1 MQTAEPPR
9 REYGCVL
16 LPSPGRRGESPS
28 LRRGSQPLLLP
39 LVFLTPRFIVASFA
53 SSKLELGN
61 QMARQKKGEKLQGFN
76 RVEPKRSE
84 RIAQSL
90 EVEKYSSKG
99 EWSLASQTLLQT
111 LQLARDVAMA
121 FAEGA

>member
-16 LPSPGRRGESPS
+16 LPSPGRRGEPPS

-61 QMARQKKGEKLQGFN
+61 QMALVVTSRGPALRGGFY
-76 RVEPKRSE
+76 R
-84 RIAQSL
+84 
-90 EVEKYSSKG
+90 
-99 EWSLASQTLLQT
+99 LL
-111 LQLARDVAMA
+111 LFGNELR
-121 FAEGA
+121 FL